1 MQEGEESLTAVITVP
16 LIIFV
21 AEFSY
26 WFLHVFVVKNVI
38 KDEALKTASYA
49 AALTFN
55 DCLATYFYVRNDIY
69 YIFPAC
75 LGAAA
80 GSLLA
85 VKCNKKHQKN
95 LKTGENRRK

>member
-1 MQEGEESLTAVITVP
+1 MQEEEESLTAVIAVP
-16 LIIFV
+16 LIIFL

-49 AALTFN
+49 GALTFN
-55 DCLATYFYVRNDIY
+55 DCLATYFYVRKDDIY

-75 LGAAA
+75 LGATA
-80 GSLLA
+80 GAFLA
-85 VKCNKKHQKN
+85 VKCNKSRQKKIN
-95 LKTGENRRK
+95 QGQPS